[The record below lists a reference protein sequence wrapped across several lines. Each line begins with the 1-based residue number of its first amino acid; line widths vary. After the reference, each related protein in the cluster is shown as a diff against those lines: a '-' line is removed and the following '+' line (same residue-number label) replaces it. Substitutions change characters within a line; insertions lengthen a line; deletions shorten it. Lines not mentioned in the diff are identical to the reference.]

1 MLANL
6 FSAFSSLLKIVVL
19 LREPESSSSESEFH
33 LPWSDV
39 EKRGKRS
46 REEMENVSSEIYARL
61 NTKGGSSKA
70 RI

>member
-6 FSAFSSLLKIVVL
+6 FSTFSSLLKSVAL

-39 EKRGKRS
+39 EKRGKRR
-46 REEMENVSSEIYARL
+46 REEMESVSSEIYAKL
-61 NTKGGSSKA
+61 NTKGGFSKA